1 MEFTAMTKIIDAD
14 GHVVEPRTFWQDY
27 VEPKYRERLPRIIKD
42 ANGIDRIAFGDRIST
57 NSIYPPAA
65 MCIPGGMA
73 NTELMSKLNWDD
85 LRPGSYDPRARLAD
99 MDGEAIDISVL
110 FPSIGLGF
118 VGIRDPELSAAG
130 CRAYNNW
137 MGDFCR
143 VAPGRLYSVAPV
155 PLHDVELA
163 LAEMRRVVKQH
174 GVKAILVR
182 SNPYNNRRLSDSA
195 YDPFWAEAQELDC
208 TIALH
213 AAVTGDMPTAG
224 FDRYQDF
231 FQRMIISHP
240 LEQEMACMD
249 IICGGVLDQYP
260 RLRVAFLEAGGGWI
274 PYWLGRLDEFYEK
287 IGHMVPK
294 AKMKPSEYFRRQCFC
309 SCEPDD
315 LTLKA
320 ATALG
325 VDEYL
330 MWASDYPHYDCVF
343 PGAVKELRENCAGL
357 PDSSQRKIMGENAA
371 RCYGLQ

>member
-1 MEFTAMTKIIDAD
+1 MEFAAMTKVIDAD
-14 GHVVEPRTFWQDY
+14 GHIVEPRTFWQDY
-27 VEPKYRERLPRIIKD
+27 VEAKYRERLPRVTKD
-42 ANGIDRIAFGDRIST
+42 AKGIDRIAFGDRIST

-73 NTELMSKLNWDD
+73 STEQMQTLTWDN
-85 LRPGSYDPRARLAD
+85 LRAGSYDPQARLAD
-99 MDGEAIDISVL
+99 MDSEAIDISVL

-118 VGIRDPELSAAG
+118 VGIKDPELSAAG

-137 MGDFCR
+137 MGDFCSA
-143 VAPGRLYSVAPV
+143 APTRLYSVAPL

-163 LAEMRRVVKQH
+163 VAEMRRVVKQYR
-174 GVKAILVR
+174 VKAVLVR
-182 SNPYNNRRLSDSA
+182 SNPYNNRRLSDPA
-195 YDPFWAEAQELDC
+195 YDSFWAEAQELNC

-224 FDRYQDF
+224 FDRYHDF

-240 LEQEMACMD
+240 LEQQMACMD
-249 IICGGVLDQYP
+249 LICGGVLDRYP
-260 RLRVAFLEAGGGWI
+260 RLRVAFLEAGGAWV
-274 PYWLGRLDEFYEK
+274 PYWLSRLDEFYQK
-287 IGHMVPK
+287 IGHLVPK

-315 LTLKA
+315 VSLKA

-325 VDEYL
+325 LDEYL

-343 PGAVKELRENCAGL
+343 PGAVRELREHCAGL
-357 PDSSQRKIMGENAA
+357 PEPSQRKIIGENAA
-371 RCYGLQ
+371 RCYGLH